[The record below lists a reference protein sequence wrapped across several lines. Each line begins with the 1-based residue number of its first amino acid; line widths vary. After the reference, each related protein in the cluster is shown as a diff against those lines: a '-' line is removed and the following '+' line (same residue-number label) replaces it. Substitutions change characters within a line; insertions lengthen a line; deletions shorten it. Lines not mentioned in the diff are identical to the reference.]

1 MRRLDTDTKL
11 VWAYLL
17 SCPHQVLCPGVIVAS
32 DMMIADDLFTD
43 PDADE
48 ITPSDFA
55 HSLGRVQTSLDILLD
70 KGLIKIDRKARVIV
84 VLRAVSHNLPENP
97 NIVRGWVA
105 ALREVPGCKL
115 RDEWPKLAHTQLVEA
130 FGHGDARCRVLAK
143 AIGGSQQELP
153 VAEPDDGCD
162 SDPSPAPD
170 AEEGSVIAKL
180 PTTVRESPHF
190 EDAVRLVDFMAAEIQ
205 RETPQWKGQYSNAK
219 WVQQMDAILRLDKR
233 NVREVAEI
241 IRWAASHDFWSSN
254 ILSPAK
260 LRKQYVT
267 LAKQRE
273 RDAPVQTKAKES
285 PNYKHG
291 KSLRQEVSD
300 AK

>member
-55 HSLGRVQTSLDILLD
+55 HSLGRVQTSLDILLR

-97 NIVRGWVA
+97 NIVRGWVS
-105 ALREVPGCKL
+105 ALREVPDCEL
-115 RDEWPKLAHTQLVEA
+115 RDEWKRIALAQLVEA
-130 FGHGDARCRVLAK
+130 FGHSDARCRVLAK

-153 VAEPDDGCD
+153 VAEPDDGDD
-162 SDPSPAPD
+162 SDPAPD
-170 AEEGSVIAKL
+170 SETEEDPAIAKL
-180 PTTVRESPHF
+180 PTTVRESPHL
-190 EDAVRLVDFMAAEIQ
+190 EEAVRLVDFMATEIQ
-205 RETPQWKGQYSNAK
+205 RETPQWKGQYSKTK
-219 WVQQMDAILRLDKR
+219 WVQQMEAILRLDKR
-233 NVREVAEI
+233 KAREVAEI
-241 IRWAASHDFWSSN
+241 IRWAASHDFWSAN

-273 RDAPVQTKAKES
+273 RDAPVQARAKED
-285 PNYKHG
+285 PRYKHG
-291 KSLRQEVSD
+291 KSLRQEVAD
-300 AK
+300 AE